1 MPETVTDLPGAVQ
14 TTWDRGTGRHLN
26 LKSHTKPPKPD
37 SLNKGAK
44 PRTLSHRGYRDQPS
58 PCRALCSQPHL
69 QVVFSV
75 HCQPV
80 AEHVSGNHHVGFHSI
95 HGEPVHAEELGQKG
109 VPMALHYELQG
120 SRKGRAEKDS
130 TVTQHSPLVEHKL
143 SKKLIGKLPVPAI

>member
-1 MPETVTDLPGAVQ
+1 M
-14 TTWDRGTGRHLN
+14 
-26 LKSHTKPPKPD
+26 
-37 SLNKGAK
+37 
-44 PRTLSHRGYRDQPS
+44 
-58 PCRALCSQPHL
+58 
-69 QVVFSV
+69 

-120 SRKGRAEKDS
+120 SRKGKAEKGI
-130 TVTQHSPLVEHKL
+130 VTQHPLLVEHKL